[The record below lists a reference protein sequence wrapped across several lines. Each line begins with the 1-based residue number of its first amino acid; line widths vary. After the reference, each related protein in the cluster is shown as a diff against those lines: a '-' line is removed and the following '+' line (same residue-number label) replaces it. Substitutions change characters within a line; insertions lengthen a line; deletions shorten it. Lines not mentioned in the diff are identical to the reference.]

1 MSSVNNKKIVVFGGG
16 TGLSYLLK
24 GLKDFPL
31 DITAV
36 ITVSDD
42 GRSTG
47 KLREEFHA
55 PAVGDIRKVLSSL
68 SSTSQNIK
76 NMLEYRFNTTSDL
89 DGHALGNLILI
100 SLLNITGSLKESI
113 NELCTLLDIKNK
125 VLPLTEDANVT
136 LMAEMTDGS
145 VIEGEASI
153 TKSDK
158 KVKRL
163 FYKEQP
169 EVLEEVKVAI
179 KEADLIIFSMGSL
192 YTSIFPHIISDDIR
206 EALDKVKTPIMY
218 LCNIVTQ
225 PGETDDFTVSEH
237 VNLINNYLG
246 KHKLD
251 VVIASNS
258 KISEEMAMR
267 YANEEQKDPVKI
279 DYPVLSKLD
288 TEFIEAD
295 LLTIDNNTLK
305 HHSRKLSALI
315 FSYLMK

>member
-1 MSSVNNKKIVVFGGG
+1 MNNKKIVVFGGG

-68 SSTSQNIK
+68 SSASDNIK
-76 NMLEYRFNTTSDL
+76 NMLEYRFDTTSDL

-136 LMAEMTDGS
+136 LMAEMMDGS

-192 YTSIFPHIISDDIR
+192 YTSIFPHIISDAIR
-206 EALDKVKTPIMY
+206 KTLDEVKIPIMY

-225 PGETDDFTVSEH
+225 PGETDDFTVSDH
-237 VNLINNYLG
+237 VNLINSYLG

-251 VVIASNS
+251 AVIASNS
-258 KISEEMAMR
+258 KISEEMALR

-295 LLTIDNNTLK
+295 LLTIDDNTLK

>member
-1 MSSVNNKKIVVFGGG
+1 MNNKKVVVFGGG

-136 LMAEMTDGS
+136 LMAEMMDGS

-169 EVLEEVKVAI
+169 EVLDEVKVAI

-206 EALDKVKTPIMY
+206 EALDEVKTPIMY

-225 PGETDDFTVSEH
+225 PGETDDFTVSDH

-258 KISEEMAMR
+258 KISEAMALK

-295 LLTIDNNTLK
+295 LLTVADNTLK
-305 HHSRKLSALI
+305 HHSQKLSALI

>member
-1 MSSVNNKKIVVFGGG
+1 MNNKKVVVFGGG

-68 SSTSQNIK
+68 SSTSNNIK
-76 NMLEYRFNTTSDL
+76 NMLEYRFDTTSDL

-100 SLLNITGSLKESI
+100 SLLNITGSLKGSI

-125 VLPLTEDANVT
+125 VLPLTEDANIT

-145 VIEGEASI
+145 IVEGEASI
-153 TKSDK
+153 TKSEK
-158 KVKRL
+158 KVKKL

-169 EVLEEVKVAI
+169 KVLEEVKVAI
-179 KEADLIIFSMGSL
+179 KEADLVIFSMGSL
-192 YTSIFPHIISDDIR
+192 YTSIFPHIISNEIKKS
-206 EALDKVKTPIMY
+206 LDEVKTPIMY

-225 PGETDDFTVSEH
+225 PGETDDFTVSDH
-237 VNLINNYLG
+237 INLINSYLG

-258 KISEEMAMR
+258 KISEEMALR

-295 LLTIDNNTLK
+295 LLTVDDNTLK
-305 HHSRKLSALI
+305 HHSQKLSALI

>member
-1 MSSVNNKKIVVFGGG
+1 MNNKKIVVFGGG

-68 SSTSQNIK
+68 SISSDNIK
-76 NMLEYRFNTTSDL
+76 DMLEYRFDTTSDL

-113 NELCTLLDIKNK
+113 KELCTLLDIKNK
-125 VLPLTEDANVT
+125 VLPLTEDASVT
-136 LMAEMTDGS
+136 LMAEMMDGS

-153 TKSDK
+153 TKSNK
-158 KVKRL
+158 KIKKI

-169 EVLEEVKVAI
+169 KVLEEVKDAI

-206 EALDKVKTPIMY
+206 EALDEVKTPIMY

-225 PGETDDFTVSEH
+225 PGETDDFTVSDH
-237 VNLINNYLG
+237 INLINSYLG

-251 VVIASNS
+251 AVIASNS

-267 YANEEQKDPVKI
+267 YANEERKDPVKI

-295 LLTIDNNTLK
+295 LLTIADGTLK
-305 HHSRKLSALI
+305 HHSRKLSSLI

>member
-1 MSSVNNKKIVVFGGG
+1 MNNKKVVVFGGG

-68 SSTSQNIK
+68 SSASDNIK

-169 EVLEEVKVAI
+169 EVLDEVKVAI

-206 EALDKVKTPIMY
+206 EALDEVKTPIMY

-225 PGETDDFTVSEH
+225 PGETDDFTVSDH

-258 KISEEMAMR
+258 KISEAMALK

-279 DYPVLSKLD
+279 DYPVLSKLG

>member
-1 MSSVNNKKIVVFGGG
+1 MNNKKVVVFGGG

-68 SSTSQNIK
+68 SSASDNIK

-136 LMAEMTDGS
+136 LMAEMTNGS

-169 EVLEEVKVAI
+169 EVLDEVKDAI
-179 KEADLIIFSMGSL
+179 LEADLIIFSMGSL

-206 EALDKVKTPIMY
+206 EALDEVKTPIMY

-225 PGETDDFTVSEH
+225 PGETDDFTVSDH
-237 VNLINNYLG
+237 VNLINSYLG

-251 VVIASNS
+251 AVIASNS
-258 KISEEMAMR
+258 KISEEMALK
-267 YANEEQKDPVKI
+267 YANEERKDPVKI

-295 LLTIDNNTLK
+295 LLTIADNTLK
-305 HHSRKLSALI
+305 HHSQKLSALI
-315 FSYLMK
+315 FSYLMR

>member
-1 MSSVNNKKIVVFGGG
+1 MNKKIVVFGGG

-55 PAVGDIRKVLSSL
+55 PAVGDVRKVLSNL
-68 SSTSQNIK
+68 SSTTSSIK
-76 NMLEYRFNTTSDL
+76 EMLEYRFNTTSDL

-113 NELCTLLDIKNK
+113 KELCTLLDIKDK
-125 VLPLTEDANVT
+125 VLPLTEDANIT

-145 VIEGEASI
+145 IVEGEASI
-153 TKSDK
+153 TKCDK
-158 KVKRL
+158 KVKKL
-163 FYKEQP
+163 FYKEEP
-169 EVLEEVKVAI
+169 LVLQEVKDAI
-179 KEADLIIFSMGSL
+179 DEADLIIFSMGSL
-192 YTSIFPHIISDDIR
+192 YTSLFPHLISKEVIKCF
-206 EALDKVKTPIMY
+206 DKTTAPIMY

-225 PGETDDFTVSEH
+225 PGETDGFSVSDH
-237 VNLINNYLG
+237 VKLINSYLG
-246 KHKLD
+246 NHKLD

-258 KISEEMAMR
+258 KISEEMAMK
-267 YANEEQKDPVKI
+267 YASEERKDPVKI

-295 LLTIDNNTLK
+295 LLTVADDTLK
-305 HHSRKLSALI
+305 HHSQRLSALI
-315 FSYLMK
+315 FSYLMR

>member
-1 MSSVNNKKIVVFGGG
+1 MNNKKIVVFGGG

-68 SSTSQNIK
+68 STTSQNIK
-76 NMLEYRFNTTSDL
+76 NMLEYRFDTTSDL

-192 YTSIFPHIISDDIR
+192 YTSIFPHIISNDVIKCFD
-206 EALDKVKTPIMY
+206 EVKTPIMY

-225 PGETDDFTVSEH
+225 PGETDDFTVSDH
-237 VNLINNYLG
+237 VNLINSYLG

-251 VVIASNS
+251 AVIASNS
-258 KISEEMAMR
+258 KISEEMALR

-295 LLTIDNNTLK
+295 LLTVADNTLK
-305 HHSRKLSALI
+305 HHSQKLSALI

>member
-1 MSSVNNKKIVVFGGG
+1 MNNKKVVVFGGG

-76 NMLEYRFNTTSDL
+76 NMLEYRFDTTSDL

-125 VLPLTEDANVT
+125 VLPLTEDATVT

-169 EVLEEVKVAI
+169 EVLDEVKVAI

-206 EALDKVKTPIMY
+206 EALDEVKTPIMY

-225 PGETDDFTVSEH
+225 PGETDDFTVSDH
-237 VNLINNYLG
+237 VNLINSYLG

-258 KISEEMAMR
+258 KISDAMALR

-295 LLTIDNNTLK
+295 LLTVADNTLK
-305 HHSRKLSALI
+305 HHSQKLSTLI

>member
-1 MSSVNNKKIVVFGGG
+1 MNNKKVVVFGGG

-36 ITVSDD
+36 ITVSDN

-136 LMAEMTDGS
+136 LMAEMIDGS
-145 VIEGEASI
+145 IVEGEASI

-169 EVLEEVKVAI
+169 KVLDEVNIAI
-179 KEADLIIFSMGSL
+179 KNADLIIFSMGSL

-225 PGETDDFTVSEH
+225 PGETDDFTVSDH
-237 VNLINNYLG
+237 VNLINSYLG

-251 VVIASNS
+251 AVIASNS
-258 KISEEMAMR
+258 KISDEMALR

-295 LLTIDNNTLK
+295 LLTIDDNTLK
-305 HHSRKLSALI
+305 HHSQKLSALI

>member
-1 MSSVNNKKIVVFGGG
+1 MNKKVVVFGGG

-36 ITVSDD
+36 ITVSDS

-47 KLREEFHA
+47 KLREEFHV
-55 PAVGDIRKVLSSL
+55 PAVGDIRQVLTSL
-68 SSTSQNIK
+68 SSTSKNIK
-76 NMLEYRFNTTSDL
+76 KMLEYRFNTTSDL

-113 NELCTLLDIKNK
+113 AELCTLLDIKNK
-125 VLPLTEDANVT
+125 VLPLTEDANIT
-136 LMAEMTDGS
+136 LMAEMTDKTI
-145 VIEGEASI
+145 IEGEENI
-153 TKSDK
+153 TKCDK

-163 FYKEQP
+163 FYKEEP
-169 EVLEEVKVAI
+169 KVLDEVKDAI
-179 KEADLIIFSMGSL
+179 KDADLVIFSMGSL
-192 YTSIFPHIISDDIR
+192 YTSLLPHLISKEIITS
-206 EALDKVKTPIMY
+206 LDMTKANIMY

-225 PGETDDFTVSEH
+225 PGETDDFTVSDH
-237 VNLINNYLG
+237 IKLINSYLG

-258 KISEEMAMR
+258 KISEEMALR
-267 YANEEQKDPVKI
+267 YANEERKDPVKI

-295 LLTIDNNTLK
+295 LLTIADNTLK
-305 HHSRKLSALI
+305 HHSQKLSALI
-315 FSYLMK
+315 FSYLMR

>member
-1 MSSVNNKKIVVFGGG
+1 MNIVNNKKVVVFGGG

-36 ITVSDD
+36 ITVSDN

-136 LMAEMTDGS
+136 LMAEMIDGS
-145 VIEGEASI
+145 IVEGEASI

-169 EVLEEVKVAI
+169 KVLDEVNIAI
-179 KEADLIIFSMGSL
+179 KNADLIIFSMGSL

-225 PGETDDFTVSEH
+225 PGETDDFTVSDH
-237 VNLINNYLG
+237 VNLINSYLS

-251 VVIASNS
+251 AVIASNS
-258 KISEEMAMR
+258 KISDEMALR

-295 LLTIDNNTLK
+295 LLTIDDNTLK
-305 HHSRKLSALI
+305 HHSQKLSALI

>member
-1 MSSVNNKKIVVFGGG
+1 MNNKKIVVFGGG

-68 SSTSQNIK
+68 SSTSDNIK
-76 NMLEYRFNTTSDL
+76 NMLEYRFDTTSDL

-136 LMAEMTDGS
+136 LMAEMMDGS

-179 KEADLIIFSMGSL
+179 IEADLIIFSMGSL

-206 EALDKVKTPIMY
+206 KTLDEVKTPIMY

-225 PGETDDFTVSEH
+225 PGETDDFTVSDH
-237 VNLINNYLG
+237 VNLINSYLG

-251 VVIASNS
+251 AVIASNS
-258 KISEEMAMR
+258 KISEEMALR

-295 LLTIDNNTLK
+295 LLTIDDNTLK

>member
-1 MSSVNNKKIVVFGGG
+1 MNNKKVVVFGGG

-68 SSTSQNIK
+68 SSASDNIK

-169 EVLEEVKVAI
+169 EVLDEVKVAI

-206 EALDKVKTPIMY
+206 EALDEVKTPIMY

-225 PGETDDFTVSEH
+225 PGETDDFTVSDH

-258 KISEEMAMR
+258 KISEAMALK

>member
-1 MSSVNNKKIVVFGGG
+1 MNNKKVVVFGGG

-68 SSTSQNIK
+68 SSASDNIK

-169 EVLEEVKVAI
+169 EVLDEVKVAI

-258 KISEEMAMR
+258 KISDAMALK

>member
-1 MSSVNNKKIVVFGGG
+1 MSNVNNKKVVVFGGG

-68 SSTSQNIK
+68 STTSQNIK
-76 NMLEYRFNTTSDL
+76 NMLEYRFDTTSDL

-179 KEADLIIFSMGSL
+179 IEADLIIFSMGSL

-206 EALDKVKTPIMY
+206 KTLDEVKTPIMY

-225 PGETDDFTVSEH
+225 PGETDDFTVSDH
-237 VNLINNYLG
+237 VNLINSYLG

-251 VVIASNS
+251 AVIASNS
-258 KISEEMAMR
+258 KISEEMALR

-295 LLTIDNNTLK
+295 LLTIDDNTLK

>member
-1 MSSVNNKKIVVFGGG
+1 MNNKKVVVFGGG

-47 KLREEFHA
+47 KLREEFHV
-55 PAVGDIRKVLSSL
+55 PAVGDIRRVLSSL
-68 SSTSQNIK
+68 SSTSDNIK

-136 LMAEMTDGS
+136 LMAEATDGS
-145 VIEGEASI
+145 IIEGEASI
-153 TKSDK
+153 TKSEK
-158 KVKRL
+158 KVKKL

-169 EVLEEVKVAI
+169 KVLEEVKIAI
-179 KEADLIIFSMGSL
+179 KEADLIIFSSGSL
-192 YTSIFPHIISDDIR
+192 LTSIIPNII
-206 EALDKVKTPIMY
+206 
-218 LCNIVTQ
+218 
-225 PGETDDFTVSEH
+225 
-237 VNLINNYLG
+237 
-246 KHKLD
+246 
-251 VVIASNS
+251 
-258 KISEEMAMR
+258 
-267 YANEEQKDPVKI
+267 
-279 DYPVLSKLD
+279 
-288 TEFIEAD
+288 
-295 LLTIDNNTLK
+295 IDNVVE
-305 HHSRKLSALI
+305 
-315 FSYLMK
+315 

>member
-1 MSSVNNKKIVVFGGG
+1 MNNKKVVVFGGG

-55 PAVGDIRKVLSSL
+55 PAVGDIRKVISSL
-68 SSTSQNIK
+68 SSTSDNIK

-125 VLPLTEDANVT
+125 VLPLTEDANLT
-136 LMAEMTDGS
+136 LMAEMMDGS
-145 VIEGEASI
+145 VIEGEAAI

-158 KVKRL
+158 KIKRL

-169 EVLEEVKVAI
+169 KVLDEVKVAI

-206 EALDKVKTPIMY
+206 EALDEVKTLIMY

-225 PGETDDFTVSEH
+225 PGETDDFTVSDH

-258 KISEEMAMR
+258 KISEEMAMK
-267 YANEEQKDPVKI
+267 YATEERKDPVKI

-295 LLTIDNNTLK
+295 LLTIADNTLK
-305 HHSRKLSALI
+305 HHSQKLSALV

>member
-55 PAVGDIRKVLSSL
+55 PAVGDIRQVLSSL

-76 NMLEYRFNTTSDL
+76 KMLEYRFDTTSDL

-100 SLLNITGSLKESI
+100 SLLNITGGLKESI

-136 LMAEMTDGS
+136 LMAEMMDGS
-145 VIEGEASI
+145 IVEGEASI
-153 TKSDK
+153 TKSEK
-158 KVKRL
+158 KVKKL

-169 EVLEEVKVAI
+169 KVLEEVKTAI
-179 KEADLIIFSMGSL
+179 READLIIFSMGSI
-192 YTSIFPHIISDDIR
+192 YTSLLPHLISTEVIKC
-206 EALDKVKTPIMY
+206 LDRTKAPIMY

-225 PGETDDFTVSEH
+225 PGETDDFTVSDH
-237 VNLINNYLG
+237 VKLINSYLG

-251 VVIASNS
+251 AVIASNS
-258 KISEEMAMR
+258 KISEEMALR
-267 YANEEQKDPVKI
+267 YSNKERKDPVKI

-295 LLTIDNNTLK
+295 LLTIADGTLK
-305 HHSRKLSALI
+305 HHSQRLSSLI

>member
-1 MSSVNNKKIVVFGGG
+1 MNNKKIVVFGGG

-36 ITVSDD
+36 ITVSDN

-55 PAVGDIRKVLSSL
+55 PAVGDVRKVLSSL
-68 SSTSQNIK
+68 SSTSDNIK
-76 NMLEYRFNTTSDL
+76 EMLEYRFNTTSDL

-169 EVLEEVKVAI
+169 EVLDEVKVAI

>member
-1 MSSVNNKKIVVFGGG
+1 MNNKKVVVFGGG

-36 ITVSDD
+36 ITVSDN

-76 NMLEYRFNTTSDL
+76 NMLEYRFDTTSDL

-136 LMAEMTDGS
+136 LMAEMIDGS
-145 VIEGEASI
+145 IVEGEASI

-169 EVLEEVKVAI
+169 KVLDEVNIAI
-179 KEADLIIFSMGSL
+179 KNADLIIFSMGSL

-225 PGETDDFTVSEH
+225 PGETDDFTVSDH
-237 VNLINNYLG
+237 VNLINSYLS

-251 VVIASNS
+251 AVIASNS
-258 KISEEMAMR
+258 KISDEMALR

-295 LLTIDNNTLK
+295 LLTIDDNTLK
-305 HHSRKLSALI
+305 HHSQKLSALI